1 VWGYPGKNQKK
12 VTIYLYGSLD
22 KDIHM
27 KIPEG
32 FKMLEIFYD
41 KPKSVYPIKLQ
52 NIYMGW
58 SNLVECVIIVL
69 VNAS

>member
-1 VWGYPGKNQKK
+1 
-12 VTIYLYGSLD
+12 
-22 KDIHM
+22 M

-32 FKMLEIFYD
+32 FKMLEVFYD